1 MVLVKRVVMPAIVVM
16 AVLVAVVNVSVAT
29 VSMDLTKRT
38 MLKDIIGGI
47 ANLWTRDNDKSKP
60 RNVKDY
66 ITSELELQNPDLL
79 DKFTQQ
85 SKMIESSGGTDTV
98 NEESSARGDF
108 QFLTEGEGNAFQT
121 GLNRVANTYEAMGVK
136 IPSWVSKAK
145 EHNDPIKLTSKQQEE
160 LFLANLWQ
168 QKGTSNLFKRI
179 DEGDS
184 QAKYQLYANYHHT
197 NPDEATSER
206 AASLFEI

>member
-1 MVLVKRVVMPAIVVM
+1 M
-16 AVLVAVVNVSVAT
+16 AVLVAVGTVNVVAVNT
-29 VSMDLTKRT
+29 QQHTNHT

-47 ANLWTRDNDKSKP
+47 ANLFTKDEPKP
-60 RNVKDY
+60 RNIRDY
-66 ITSELELQNPDLL
+66 ISSKLELQNPNLL
-79 DKFTQQ
+79 EEFTQQ
-85 SKMIESSGGTDTV
+85 SKMIESSGGTNTV

-136 IPSWVSKAK
+136 MPSWVSKARK
-145 EHNDPIKLTSKQQEE
+145 HNDPIKLSSKQQEE

-179 DEGDS
+179 DEGDGL
-184 QAKYQLYANYHHT
+184 AKYQLYANYHHT
-197 NPDEATSER
+197 NPDEATNELALSM
-206 AASLFEI
+206 FEL

>member
-1 MVLVKRVVMPAIVVM
+1 MP
-16 AVLVAVVNVSVAT
+16 
-29 VSMDLTKRT
+29 
-38 MLKDIIGGI
+38 
-47 ANLWTRDNDKSKP
+47 KP
-60 RNVKDY
+60 RNIKDY
-66 ITSELELQNPDLL
+66 ISSKLELQNPNLL
-79 DKFTQQ
+79 EEFTQQ
-85 SKMIESSGGTDTV
+85 SKMIESSGGTNTV

-145 EHNDPIKLTSKQQEE
+145 DHNDPIKLSSKQQEE

-179 DEGDS
+179 DEGDGL
-184 QAKYQLYANYHHT
+184 AKYQLYANYHHT
-197 NPDEATSER
+197 NPDEATNKLALSM
-206 AASLFEI
+206 FEL

>member
-1 MVLVKRVVMPAIVVM
+1 MELVRHVVMPAIVVM
-16 AVLVAVVNVSVAT
+16 VVLVAVVNVSVAT
-29 VSMDLTKRT
+29 VSMDLTKQT

-47 ANLWTRDNDKSKP
+47 AGLFVKDESKP

-66 ITSELELQNPDLL
+66 ISSKLELQNPNLL
-79 DKFTQQ
+79 DEFTQQ

-136 IPSWVSKAK
+136 LPSWVSKAK
-145 EHNDPIKLTSKQQEE
+145 EHNNPIKLTSKQQEE

-206 AASLFEI
+206 AASLFEL

>member
-1 MVLVKRVVMPAIVVM
+1 MRIVITNVIVVM
-16 AVLVAVVNVSVAT
+16 AVLVAVGTVNVVAVNT
-29 VSMDLTKRT
+29 QQHTNHT

-47 ANLWTRDNDKSKP
+47 ANLFTKDEPKP
-60 RNVKDY
+60 RNIKDY
-66 ITSELELQNPDLL
+66 ISSKLELQNPNLL
-79 DKFTQQ
+79 EEFTQQ
-85 SKMIESSGGTDTV
+85 SKMIESSGGTNTV

-136 IPSWVSKAK
+136 MPSWVSKAR
-145 EHNDPIKLTSKQQEE
+145 EHNDPIKLSSKQQEE

-179 DEGDS
+179 DEGDGL
-184 QAKYQLYANYHHT
+184 AKYQLYANYHHT
-197 NPDEATSER
+197 NPDEATNELALSM
-206 AASLFEI
+206 FEL

>member
-1 MVLVKRVVMPAIVVM
+1 MNVIA
-16 AVLVAVVNVSVAT
+16 VAVALVVVGSVNVVTANT
-29 VSMDLTKRT
+29 VTKQT
-38 MLKDIIGGI
+38 MLEEIIGGI
-47 ANLWTRDNDKSKP
+47 ANLWTRDAPKP
-60 RNVKDY
+60 RNIKDY
-66 ITSELELQNPDLL
+66 ISSKLELKNPNLL
-79 DKFTQQ
+79 DEFTQQ

-136 IPSWVSKAK
+136 IPTWVSKAK
-145 EHNDPIKLTSKQQEE
+145 EHNNPIKLTSKQQEE

-179 DEGDS
+179 DEGDGL
-184 QAKYQLYANYHHT
+184 AKYQLYANYHHT
-197 NPDEATSER
+197 NPDEATNKR
-206 AASLFEI
+206 ALSLFEL

>member
-1 MVLVKRVVMPAIVVM
+1 MNVIVVM
-16 AVLVAVVNVSVAT
+16 AVLVVVVNVNVAT
-29 VSMDLTKRT
+29 ANTGILHHTKQT
-38 MLKDIIGGI
+38 MLEEIIGGI
-47 ANLWTRDNDKSKP
+47 ANLWTRDAPKP

-66 ITSELELQNPDLL
+66 ITSKLELQNPNLL
-79 DKFTQQ
+79 DEFTQQ

-136 IPSWVSKAK
+136 IPTWVSKAK
-145 EHNDPIKLTSKQQEE
+145 EHNNPIELTSKQQEE

-179 DEGDS
+179 DEGDGL
-184 QAKYQLYANYHHT
+184 AKYQLYANYHHT
-197 NPDEATSER
+197 NPDEATNKR
-206 AASLFEI
+206 ALSLFEL

>member
-1 MVLVKRVVMPAIVVM
+1 MITNAIVVM
-16 AVLVAVVNVSVAT
+16 AVLVAVGTVNVVAVNT
-29 VSMDLTKRT
+29 QQHTNHT

-47 ANLWTRDNDKSKP
+47 ANLFTKDETKP
-60 RNVKDY
+60 RNIKDY
-66 ITSELELQNPDLL
+66 ISSKLELQNPNLL
-79 DKFTQQ
+79 EEFTQQ
-85 SKMIESSGGTDTV
+85 SKMIESSGGTNTV

-145 EHNDPIKLTSKQQEE
+145 DHNDPIKLSSKQQEE

-179 DEGDS
+179 DEGDGL
-184 QAKYQLYANYHHT
+184 AKYQLYANYHHT
-197 NPDEATSER
+197 NPDEATNELALSM
-206 AASLFEI
+206 FEL

>member
-1 MVLVKRVVMPAIVVM
+1 VITNAIVVM
-16 AVLVAVVNVSVAT
+16 AVLVAVGTVNVVAVNT
-29 VSMDLTKRT
+29 QQHTNHT

-47 ANLWTRDNDKSKP
+47 ANLFTKDEPKP
-60 RNVKDY
+60 RNIRDY
-66 ITSELELQNPDLL
+66 ISSKLELQNPNLL
-79 DKFTQQ
+79 EEFTQQ
-85 SKMIESSGGTDTV
+85 SKMIESSGGTNTV

-136 IPSWVSKAK
+136 MPSWVSKAR
-145 EHNDPIKLTSKQQEE
+145 EHNDPIKLSSKQQEE

-179 DEGDS
+179 DEGDGL
-184 QAKYQLYANYHHT
+184 AKYQLYANYHHT
-197 NPDEATSER
+197 NPDEATNELALSM
-206 AASLFEI
+206 FEL

>member
-1 MVLVKRVVMPAIVVM
+1 MRIVITNVIVVM
-16 AVLVAVVNVSVAT
+16 AVLVAVGTVNVVAVNT
-29 VSMDLTKRT
+29 QQHTNHT

-47 ANLWTRDNDKSKP
+47 ANLFTKDEPKP
-60 RNVKDY
+60 RNIKDY
-66 ITSELELQNPDLL
+66 ISSKLELQNPNLL
-79 DKFTQQ
+79 EEFTQQ
-85 SKMIESSGGTDTV
+85 SKMIESSGGTNTV

-145 EHNDPIKLTSKQQEE
+145 DHNDPIKLSSKQQEE

-179 DEGDS
+179 DEGDGL
-184 QAKYQLYANYHHT
+184 AKYQLYANYHHT
-197 NPDEATSER
+197 NPDEATNELALSM
-206 AASLFEI
+206 FEL

>member
-1 MVLVKRVVMPAIVVM
+1 MNVIA
-16 AVLVAVVNVSVAT
+16 VAVALVVVGSVNVVTANT
-29 VSMDLTKRT
+29 VTKQT
-38 MLKDIIGGI
+38 MLEEIIGGI
-47 ANLWTRDNDKSKP
+47 ANLWTRDAPKP

-66 ITSELELQNPDLL
+66 ITSKLELKNPNLL
-79 DKFTQQ
+79 DEFTQQ

-136 IPSWVSKAK
+136 IPTWVSEAR
-145 EHNDPIKLTSKQQEE
+145 EHNNPIELTSKQQEE

-179 DEGDS
+179 DEGDGL
-184 QAKYQLYANYHHT
+184 AKYQLYANYHHT
-197 NPDEATSER
+197 NPDEATNKR
-206 AASLFEI
+206 ALSLFEL

>member
-1 MVLVKRVVMPAIVVM
+1 MRIVITNAIVVM
-16 AVLVAVVNVSVAT
+16 AVLVVVGTVNVVAVNT
-29 VSMDLTKRT
+29 QQHTNHT

-47 ANLWTRDNDKSKP
+47 ADLFTKDEPKP
-60 RNVKDY
+60 RNIRDY
-66 ITSELELQNPDLL
+66 ISSKLELQNPNLL
-79 DKFTQQ
+79 EEFTQQ
-85 SKMIESSGGTDTV
+85 SKMIESSGGTNTV

-145 EHNDPIKLTSKQQEE
+145 DHNDPIKLSSKQQEE

-179 DEGDS
+179 DEGDGL
-184 QAKYQLYANYHHT
+184 AKYQLYANYHHT
-197 NPDEATSER
+197 NPDEATNELALSM
-206 AASLFEI
+206 FEL

>member
-1 MVLVKRVVMPAIVVM
+1 MNVIA
-16 AVLVAVVNVSVAT
+16 VAVALVVVGSANVAT
-29 VSMDLTKRT
+29 ASTNQIMI
-38 MLKDIIGGI
+38 KDIIGGI
-47 ANLWTRDNDKSKP
+47 ANLFTKDEPKP
-60 RNVKDY
+60 RNIKSY
-66 ITSELELQNPDLL
+66 ISSKLELQNPNLL
-79 DKFTQQ
+79 DEFTQQ

-98 NEESSARGDF
+98 NELSSARGDF

-206 AASLFEI
+206 AASLFEL

>member
-1 MVLVKRVVMPAIVVM
+1 MNAIVVM
-16 AVLVAVVNVSVAT
+16 VVLVVVGTANVVTANT
-29 VSMDLTKRT
+29 LQPTNHI

-47 ANLWTRDNDKSKP
+47 ANLFTKDEPKP
-60 RNVKDY
+60 RNIKSY
-66 ITSELELQNPDLL
+66 ISSKLELQNPNLL
-79 DKFTQQ
+79 DEFTQQ

-98 NEESSARGDF
+98 NELSSARGDF

-179 DEGDS
+179 DEGDGL
-184 QAKYQLYANYHHT
+184 AKYQLYANYHHT
-197 NPDEATSER
+197 NPDEATNER
-206 AASLFEI
+206 ALSLFEL

>member
-1 MVLVKRVVMPAIVVM
+1 MITNAIVVM
-16 AVLVAVVNVSVAT
+16 AVLVAVGTVNVVAVNT
-29 VSMDLTKRT
+29 QQHTNHT

-47 ANLWTRDNDKSKP
+47 ADLFTKDEPKP
-60 RNVKDY
+60 RNIRDY
-66 ITSELELQNPDLL
+66 ISSKLELQNPNLL
-79 DKFTQQ
+79 EEFTQQ
-85 SKMIESSGGTDTV
+85 SKMIESSGGTNTV

-145 EHNDPIKLTSKQQEE
+145 DHNDPIKLSSKQQEE

-179 DEGDS
+179 DEGDGL
-184 QAKYQLYANYHHT
+184 AKYQLYANYHHT
-197 NPDEATSER
+197 NPDEATNELALSM
-206 AASLFEI
+206 FEL

>member
-1 MVLVKRVVMPAIVVM
+1 MNVIVVM
-16 AVLVAVVNVSVAT
+16 VALVVVGTANVVTANT
-29 VSMDLTKRT
+29 LQPTNHI

-47 ANLWTRDNDKSKP
+47 ANLFTKDEPKP
-60 RNVKDY
+60 RNIKSY
-66 ITSELELQNPDLL
+66 ISSKLELQNPNLL
-79 DKFTQQ
+79 DEFTQQ

-98 NEESSARGDF
+98 NELSSARGDF

-121 GLNRVANTYEAMGVK
+121 GLNRVASTYEAMGVK
-136 IPSWVSKAK
+136 LPSWVSKAK

-179 DEGDS
+179 DEGDGL
-184 QAKYQLYANYHHT
+184 AKYQLYANYHHT
-197 NPDEATSER
+197 NPDEATNER
-206 AASLFEI
+206 ALSLFEL

>member
-1 MVLVKRVVMPAIVVM
+1 MITNAIVVM
-16 AVLVAVVNVSVAT
+16 AVLVAVGTVNVVAVNT
-29 VSMDLTKRT
+29 QQHTNHT

-47 ANLWTRDNDKSKP
+47 ANLFTKDETKP
-60 RNVKDY
+60 RNIKDY
-66 ITSELELQNPDLL
+66 ISSKLELQNPNLL
-79 DKFTQQ
+79 EEFTQQ
-85 SKMIESSGGTDTV
+85 SKMIESSGGTNTV

-136 IPSWVSKAK
+136 MPSWVSKAR
-145 EHNDPIKLTSKQQEE
+145 EHNDPIKLSSKQQEE

-179 DEGDS
+179 DEGDGL
-184 QAKYQLYANYHHT
+184 AKYQLYANYHHT
-197 NPDEATSER
+197 NPDEATNELALSM
-206 AASLFEI
+206 FEL

>member
-1 MVLVKRVVMPAIVVM
+1 MNVI
-16 AVLVAVVNVSVAT
+16 AVVVALVVVGSANVTTAST
-29 VSMDLTKRT
+29 NQIMI
-38 MLKDIIGGI
+38 KDIIGGI
-47 ANLWTRDNDKSKP
+47 ANLFTKDEPKP
-60 RNVKDY
+60 RNIKSY
-66 ITSELELQNPDLL
+66 ISSKLELQNPNLL
-79 DKFTQQ
+79 DEFTQQ

-98 NEESSARGDF
+98 NELSSARGDF

-206 AASLFEI
+206 AASLFEL

>member
-1 MVLVKRVVMPAIVVM
+1 MNVIA
-16 AVLVAVVNVSVAT
+16 VAVALVVVGSANVAT
-29 VSMDLTKRT
+29 ASTNQIMI
-38 MLKDIIGGI
+38 KDIIGGI
-47 ANLWTRDNDKSKP
+47 ANLFTKDEPKP
-60 RNVKDY
+60 RNIKSY
-66 ITSELELQNPDLL
+66 ISSKLGLQNLNLL
-79 DKFTQQ
+79 DEFTQQ

-98 NEESSARGDF
+98 NELSSARGDF

-206 AASLFEI
+206 AASLFEL

>member
-1 MVLVKRVVMPAIVVM
+1 MITNAIVVM
-16 AVLVAVVNVSVAT
+16 AVLVAVGTVNVVAVNT
-29 VSMDLTKRT
+29 QQHTNHT

-47 ANLWTRDNDKSKP
+47 ADLFTKDEPKP
-60 RNVKDY
+60 RNIRDY
-66 ITSELELQNPDLL
+66 ISSKLELQNPNLL
-79 DKFTQQ
+79 EEFTQQ
-85 SKMIESSGGTDTV
+85 SKMIESSGGTNTV

-136 IPSWVSKAK
+136 MPSWVSKARK
-145 EHNDPIKLTSKQQEE
+145 HNDPIKLSSKQQEE

-179 DEGDS
+179 DEGDGL
-184 QAKYQLYANYHHT
+184 AKYQLYANYHHT
-197 NPDEATSER
+197 NPDEATNELALSM
-206 AASLFEI
+206 FEL

>member
-1 MVLVKRVVMPAIVVM
+1 MRIVITNAIVVM
-16 AVLVAVVNVSVAT
+16 AVLVAVGTVNVVAVNT
-29 VSMDLTKRT
+29 QQHTNHT

-47 ANLWTRDNDKSKP
+47 ADLFTKDEPKP
-60 RNVKDY
+60 RNIRDY
-66 ITSELELQNPDLL
+66 ISSKLELQNPNLL
-79 DKFTQQ
+79 EEFTQQ
-85 SKMIESSGGTDTV
+85 SKMIESSGGTNTV

-136 IPSWVSKAK
+136 MPSWVSKARK
-145 EHNDPIKLTSKQQEE
+145 HNDPIKLSSKQQEE

-179 DEGDS
+179 DEGDGL
-184 QAKYQLYANYHHT
+184 AKYQLYANYHHT
-197 NPDEATSER
+197 NPDEATNELALSM
-206 AASLFEI
+206 FEL

>member
-1 MVLVKRVVMPAIVVM
+1 MNAIVITVALVVVASAIAI
-16 AVLVAVVNVSVAT
+16 AVN
-29 VSMDLTKRT
+29 TKHYTNQT

-47 ANLWTRDNDKSKP
+47 GNLFTKDEPKP
-60 RNVKDY
+60 RNIKDY
-66 ITSELELQNPDLL
+66 ISSKLELQNINLL
-79 DKFTQQ
+79 EEFTQQ
-85 SKMIESSGGTDTV
+85 SKMIESSGGTNTV

-121 GLNRVANTYEAMGVK
+121 GLNRVANTYESMGVK

-145 EHNDPIKLTSKQQEE
+145 DHNDPIKLSSKQQEE

-179 DEGDS
+179 DEGDGL
-184 QAKYQLYANYHHT
+184 AKYQLYANYHHT
-197 NPDEATSER
+197 NPDEATNTLALSM
-206 AASLFEI
+206 FEL

>member
-1 MVLVKRVVMPAIVVM
+1 MNVTVAT
-16 AVLVAVVNVSVAT
+16 AVLVVAVNVNVVTANT
-29 VSMDLTKRT
+29 VTKQT
-38 MLKDIIGGI
+38 MLEEIIGGI
-47 ANLWTRDNDKSKP
+47 ANLWTRDAPKP

-66 ITSELELQNPDLL
+66 ITSKLGLQNPNLL
-79 DKFTQQ
+79 DEFTQQ

-168 QKGTSNLFKRI
+168 QKGTNSLFKRI

-184 QAKYQLYANYHHT
+184 LAKYQLYANYHHT
-197 NPDEATSER
+197 NPDEATAER
-206 AASLFEI
+206 ALSLFEL

>member
-1 MVLVKRVVMPAIVVM
+1 MNAIVVM
-16 AVLVAVVNVSVAT
+16 AVLVVVGTANAVTASTN
-29 VSMDLTKRT
+29 KI
-38 MLKDIIGGI
+38 MLKDILGGI
-47 ANLWTRDNDKSKP
+47 ANLFTKDEPKP
-60 RNVKDY
+60 RNIKSY
-66 ITSELELQNPDLL
+66 ISSKLELQNPNLL
-79 DKFTQQ
+79 DEFTQQ

-98 NEESSARGDF
+98 NELSSARGDF

-136 IPSWVSKAK
+136 LPSWVSKAK

-179 DEGDS
+179 DEGDGL
-184 QAKYQLYANYHHT
+184 AKYQLYANYHHT
-197 NPDEATSER
+197 NPDEATNER
-206 AASLFEI
+206 ALSLFEL

>member
-1 MVLVKRVVMPAIVVM
+1 MNVIA
-16 AVLVAVVNVSVAT
+16 VAVALVVVGSVNVVTANT
-29 VSMDLTKRT
+29 VTKQT
-38 MLKDIIGGI
+38 MLEEIIGGI
-47 ANLWTRDNDKSKP
+47 ANLWTRDAPKP

-66 ITSELELQNPDLL
+66 ISSKLELKNPNLL
-79 DKFTQQ
+79 DEFTQQ

-121 GLNRVANTYEAMGVK
+121 GLNRVANTYKAMGVK
-136 IPSWVSKAK
+136 IPTWVSKAK
-145 EHNDPIKLTSKQQEE
+145 EHNNPIKLTSKQQEE

-179 DEGDS
+179 DEGDG

-197 NPDEATSER
+197 NPDEATISN
-206 AASLFEI
+206 ALSLFEL